1 MLVTVSRSVAG
12 WRPFDEGSQAAT
24 GGLDCEASRN
34 NGMQSSILL
43 ARKELGTAGEE
54 ENYESKLID
63 QTKKTREICKAA
75 QWRGGLDYC
84 LYLGPAT
91 NHPFDDRPEYYT
103 HFCMICS

>member
-12 WRPFDEGSQAAT
+12 WGPFDEGSQAAT

-54 ENYESKLID
+54 EHYESKLID
-63 QTKKTREICKAA
+63 QTKKTREICKGN
-75 QWRGGLDYC
+75 GG
-84 LYLGPAT
+84 T
-91 NHPFDDRPEYYT
+91 
-103 HFCMICS
+103 